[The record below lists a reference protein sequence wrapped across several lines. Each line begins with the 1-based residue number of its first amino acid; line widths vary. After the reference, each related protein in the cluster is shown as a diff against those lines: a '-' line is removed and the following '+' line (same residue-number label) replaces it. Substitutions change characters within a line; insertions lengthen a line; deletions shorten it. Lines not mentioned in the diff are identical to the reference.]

1 MVSTKD
7 FGSFGGG
14 SIPPEATK
22 QILKA
27 YICKHTIRMFET
39 AISRNANSS
48 YFYVCTVCV
57 PKIIKKRV
65 NELLKSTYSI

>member
-7 FGSFGGG
+7 FDSFGGG

-39 AISRNANSS
+39 AISRNTDSS
-48 YFYVCTVCV
+48 SFCVCNVLVT
-57 PKIIKKRV
+57 
-65 NELLKSTYSI
+65 NN

>member
-7 FGSFGGG
+7 FDSFGGG

-39 AISRNANSS
+39 AISRNTDSRS
-48 YFYVCTVCV
+48 FCVCNVLVT
-57 PKIIKKRV
+57 
-65 NELLKSTYSI
+65 NN